1 MPWNLSSAL
10 FILRNFSQMS
20 LVWPKVN
27 SVQALTAI
35 KLSLLHCRDKEQS
48 FMGMIMFNARTEWRV
63 VMPSRHRN
71 PNLFTLNS
79 VSLTIQKK
87 NVSPGLQNAY
97 CCIPTRHL
105 FRNIFISKWLSYFLS
120 LGLCPDISPPL
131 HKIIVMSAAGWSRM
145 LANWLISAIESIVL
159 WETAAFQKFQLKYVS
174 WSSTRQNAKPEYG
187 VE

>member
-1 MPWNLSSAL
+1 
-10 FILRNFSQMS
+10 MS

-48 FMGMIMFNARTEWRV
+48 FMGMIMFNARTERRV

-71 PNLFTLNS
+71 PNLFTGSDSELILNS

-97 CCIPTRHL
+97 CCIP
-105 FRNIFISKWLSYFLS
+105 I
-120 LGLCPDISPPL
+120 
-131 HKIIVMSAAGWSRM
+131 
-145 LANWLISAIESIVL
+145 
-159 WETAAFQKFQLKYVS
+159 
-174 WSSTRQNAKPEYG
+174 
-187 VE
+187 